1 MMKIRLLRMHIENA
15 IESLRANRMRTFLTI
30 LGVVIGISSI
40 VVIFALSGGA
50 NSIIQD
56 QIKSGGGTI
65 AVVRPKDIS
74 SSNKN
79 IINSVATSQNFLQSS
94 LREDDFRNISKIK
107 NIIATA
113 PLASFNSKIKGDD
126 KEITTN
132 ILASTPNLDQ
142 ITGIKVAKGEFITNS
157 SNARTAVIGYRTAV
171 SLFGSPH
178 ALGKYISIK
187 GENFLIVGILEKQS
201 SIVNF
206 SNIDFDNTII
216 LNYDEVKNI
225 MGSSPQIQQ
234 INIKFNTINNSDI
247 VQHNIEEV
255 MRNSHK
261 GEIDYEILIGKNI
274 THSSSDLI
282 SMGSAILALVASI
295 SLIVGGIGIMNI
307 MLVNVSER
315 TREIGIRKALG
326 ANNNQILLQ
335 FLIESLIISSVGG
348 FFGYLL
354 GYSFSFAVSIFL
366 PVLPVISWQ
375 IMALAAGLSI
385 IIGII
390 FGMYPAIRAAR
401 KDPIESLRYYN

>member
-1 MMKIRLLRMHIENA
+1 MMKIRLIRMHIENA

-56 QIKSGGGTI
+56 QIKSGGETI

-157 SNARTAVIGYRTAV
+157 SNARTAVIGYQTAV

-187 GENFLIVGILEKQS
+187 GENFLIIGILEKQS

-354 GYSFSFAVSIFL
+354 GYSFSFTVSIFL

-375 IMALAAGLSI
+375 IMVLAAGLSI

>member
-157 SNARTAVIGYRTAV
+157 SNARTAVIGYQTAV
-171 SLFGSPH
+171 NLFGSPH

-187 GENFLIVGILEKQS
+187 GENFLIIGILEKQS

-216 LNYDEVKNI
+216 LNYDEAKNI

-255 MRNSHK
+255 MHNSHK

-274 THSSSDLI
+274 IHSSSDLI
-282 SMGSAILALVASI
+282 SMGSAILALVASV

-354 GYSFSFAVSIFL
+354 GYSFSFTVSIFL
-366 PVLPVISWQ
+366 PVSPVISWQ
-375 IMALAAGLSI
+375 IMVLAAGLPV

>member
-1 MMKIRLLRMHIENA
+1 MMKIRLIRMHIENA

-56 QIKSGGGTI
+56 QIKSGGETI

-74 SSNKN
+74 SSNKS

-157 SNARTAVIGYRTAV
+157 SNARTAVIGYQTAV

-187 GENFLIVGILEKQS
+187 GENFLIIGILEKQS

-255 MRNSHK
+255 MHNSHK

-354 GYSFSFAVSIFL
+354 GYSFSFTVSIFL

-375 IMALAAGLSI
+375 IMVLAAGLSI

>member
-56 QIKSGGGTI
+56 QIKSEGGTI
-65 AVVRPKDIS
+65 AVVRPKDIN

-107 NIIATA
+107 NIIAAA

-157 SNARTAVIGYRTAV
+157 SNARTAVIGYQTAV
-171 SLFGSPH
+171 NLFGSPH

-187 GENFLIVGILEKQS
+187 GENFLIIGILEKQS

-255 MRNSHK
+255 MHNSHK

-274 THSSSDLI
+274 IHSSSDLI
-282 SMGSAILALVASI
+282 SMGSAILALVASV

-354 GYSFSFAVSIFL
+354 GYSFSFTVSIFL
-366 PVLPVISWQ
+366 PVSPVISWQ
-375 IMALAAGLSI
+375 IMVLAAGLSV

>member
-1 MMKIRLLRMHIENA
+1 MY
-15 IESLRANRMRTFLTI
+15 
-30 LGVVIGISSI
+30 VIVSI

-56 QIKSGGGTI
+56 QIKSGGETI

-157 SNARTAVIGYRTAV
+157 SNARTAVIGYQTAV

-187 GENFLIVGILEKQS
+187 GENFLIIGILEKQS

-255 MRNSHK
+255 MHNSHK

-354 GYSFSFAVSIFL
+354 GYSFSFTVSIFL

-375 IMALAAGLSI
+375 IMVLAAGLSI

>member
-1 MMKIRLLRMHIENA
+1 MMKIRLIRMHIENA

-56 QIKSGGGTI
+56 QIKSGGETI

-157 SNARTAVIGYRTAV
+157 SNARTAVIGYQTAV

-187 GENFLIVGILEKQS
+187 GENFLIIGILEKQS

-255 MRNSHK
+255 MHNSHK

-354 GYSFSFAVSIFL
+354 GYSFSFTVSIFL

-375 IMALAAGLSI
+375 IMGLAAGLSI

>member
-157 SNARTAVIGYRTAV
+157 SNARTAVIGYQTAV

-187 GENFLIVGILEKQS
+187 GENFLIIGILEKQS

-307 MLVNVSER
+307 MLVNISER

-354 GYSFSFAVSIFL
+354 GYSFSFTVSIFL
-366 PVLPVISWQ
+366 PVSPVISWQ
-375 IMALAAGLSI
+375 IMVLAAGLSV

>member
-157 SNARTAVIGYRTAV
+157 SNARTAVIGYQTAV

-187 GENFLIVGILEKQS
+187 GENFLIIGILEKQS

>member
-56 QIKSGGGTI
+56 QIKSEGGTI
-65 AVVRPKDIS
+65 AIVRPKDIS

-157 SNARTAVIGYRTAV
+157 SNARTAVIGYQTAV
-171 SLFGSPH
+171 NLFGSPH

-187 GENFLIVGILEKQS
+187 GENFLIIGILEKQS

-255 MRNSHK
+255 MHNSHK

-274 THSSSDLI
+274 IHSSSDLI
-282 SMGSAILALVASI
+282 SMGSAILALVASV

-354 GYSFSFAVSIFL
+354 GYSFSFTVSIFL
-366 PVLPVISWQ
+366 PVSPVISWQ
-375 IMALAAGLSI
+375 IMVLAAGLSV

>member
-56 QIKSGGGTI
+56 QIKSEGGTI

-107 NIIATA
+107 NIIAAA

-142 ITGIKVAKGEFITNS
+142 ITGIKVAKGEFIANS
-157 SNARTAVIGYRTAV
+157 SNARTVVIGYQTAV
-171 SLFGSPH
+171 NLFGSPH

-187 GENFLIVGILEKQS
+187 GENFLIIGILEKQS

-261 GEIDYEILIGKNI
+261 GEIDYEISIGKNI
-274 THSSSDLI
+274 AHSSSDLI
-282 SMGSAILALVASI
+282 SMGSVILALVASI

-354 GYSFSFAVSIFL
+354 GYSFSFTVSIFL
-366 PVLPVISWQ
+366 PVSPVISWQ
-375 IMALAAGLSI
+375 IMVLAAGLSV

>member
-1 MMKIRLLRMHIENA
+1 MMKIRLIRMHIENA

-56 QIKSGGGTI
+56 QIKSGGETI

-107 NIIATA
+107 NIIAAA

-157 SNARTAVIGYRTAV
+157 SNARTAVIGYQTAV

-187 GENFLIVGILEKQS
+187 GENFLIIGILEKQS

-354 GYSFSFAVSIFL
+354 GYSFSFTVSIFL

-375 IMALAAGLSI
+375 IMVLAAGLSI

>member
-1 MMKIRLLRMHIENA
+1 MMKIRLIRMHIENA

-56 QIKSGGGTI
+56 QIKSGGETI
-65 AVVRPKDIS
+65 AVVRPKDIR

-157 SNARTAVIGYRTAV
+157 STARTAVIGYQTAV

-187 GENFLIVGILEKQS
+187 GENFLIIGILEKQS

-206 SNIDFDNTII
+206 SNIDFDNTTI

-225 MGSSPQIQQ
+225 MSSSPQIQQ

-354 GYSFSFAVSIFL
+354 GYSFSFTVSIFL

>member
-1 MMKIRLLRMHIENA
+1 MHIENA

-56 QIKSGGGTI
+56 QIKSGGETI

-74 SSNKN
+74 SSNKS

-157 SNARTAVIGYRTAV
+157 SNARTAVIGYQTAV

-187 GENFLIVGILEKQS
+187 GENFLIIGILEKQS

-255 MRNSHK
+255 MHNSHK

-354 GYSFSFAVSIFL
+354 GYSFSFTVSIFL

-375 IMALAAGLSI
+375 IMVLAAGLSI

>member
-56 QIKSGGGTI
+56 QIKSEGGTI
-65 AVVRPKDIS
+65 AIVRPKDIS

-107 NIIATA
+107 NIIAAA

-157 SNARTAVIGYRTAV
+157 SNARTAVIGYQTAV
-171 SLFGSPH
+171 NLFGSPH
-178 ALGKYISIK
+178 VLGKYISIK
-187 GENFLIVGILEKQS
+187 GENFLIIGILEKQS

-255 MRNSHK
+255 MHNSHK

-274 THSSSDLI
+274 IHSSSDLI
-282 SMGSAILALVASI
+282 SMGSAILALVASV

-354 GYSFSFAVSIFL
+354 GYSFSFTVSIFL
-366 PVLPVISWQ
+366 PVSPVISWQ
-375 IMALAAGLSI
+375 IMVLAAGLSV

>member
-1 MMKIRLLRMHIENA
+1 M
-15 IESLRANRMRTFLTI
+15 
-30 LGVVIGISSI
+30 
-40 VVIFALSGGA
+40 
-50 NSIIQD
+50 
-56 QIKSGGGTI
+56 
-65 AVVRPKDIS
+65 
-74 SSNKN
+74 
-79 IINSVATSQNFLQSS
+79 QSS

-132 ILASTPNLDQ
+132 ILASTSNLDQ

-157 SNARTAVIGYRTAV
+157 SNARTAVIGYQTAV

-178 ALGKYISIK
+178 VLGKYISIK
-187 GENFLIVGILEKQS
+187 GENFLIIGILEKQS

-354 GYSFSFAVSIFL
+354 GYSFSFTVSIFL

-375 IMALAAGLSI
+375 IMVLAAGLYI

>member
-157 SNARTAVIGYRTAV
+157 SNARTTVIGYQTAV

-187 GENFLIVGILEKQS
+187 GENFLIIGILEKQS

-354 GYSFSFAVSIFL
+354 GYSFSFTLIIFFPVS
-366 PVLPVISWQ
+366 PVISWQ
-375 IMALAAGLSI
+375 IMVLAAGLSV

>member
-107 NIIATA
+107 NIIATV

-157 SNARTAVIGYRTAV
+157 SNARTAVIGYQTAV

-187 GENFLIVGILEKQS
+187 GENFLIIGILEKQS

-354 GYSFSFAVSIFL
+354 GYSFSFTVSIFL

>member
-1 MMKIRLLRMHIENA
+1 M
-15 IESLRANRMRTFLTI
+15 
-30 LGVVIGISSI
+30 
-40 VVIFALSGGA
+40 
-50 NSIIQD
+50 II
-56 QIKSGGGTI
+56 
-65 AVVRPKDIS
+65 
-74 SSNKN
+74 
-79 IINSVATSQNFLQSS
+79 
-94 LREDDFRNISKIK
+94 
-107 NIIATA
+107 
-113 PLASFNSKIKGDD
+113 
-126 KEITTN
+126 
-132 ILASTPNLDQ
+132 
-142 ITGIKVAKGEFITNS
+142 
-157 SNARTAVIGYRTAV
+157 
-171 SLFGSPH
+171 
-178 ALGKYISIK
+178 
-187 GENFLIVGILEKQS
+187 GILEKQS

-354 GYSFSFAVSIFL
+354 GYSFSFTVSIFL

>member
-1 MMKIRLLRMHIENA
+1 MIKIRLIRMHIENA

-56 QIKSGGGTI
+56 QIKSGGETI

-157 SNARTAVIGYRTAV
+157 SNARTAVIGYQTAV

-187 GENFLIVGILEKQS
+187 GENFLIIGILEKQS

-255 MRNSHK
+255 MHNSHK

-354 GYSFSFAVSIFL
+354 GYSFSFTVSIFL

-375 IMALAAGLSI
+375 IMVLAAGLSI

>member
-1 MMKIRLLRMHIENA
+1 MMKIRLIRMHIENA

-56 QIKSGGGTI
+56 QIKSGGETI

-79 IINSVATSQNFLQSS
+79 IINSVATSQNLLQSS
-94 LREDDFRNISKIK
+94 LREDEFRNISKIK
-107 NIIATA
+107 NILAPA

-157 SNARTAVIGYRTAV
+157 SNARTAVIGYQTAV

-187 GENFLIVGILEKQS
+187 GENFLIIGILEKQS

-206 SNIDFDNTII
+206 SNIDFDNSII
-216 LNYDEVKNI
+216 LNYDLVKNI
-225 MGSSPQIQQ
+225 MGSSPLIQQ
-234 INIKFNTINNSDI
+234 INIKFNTNN
-247 VQHNIEEV
+247 
-255 MRNSHK
+255 
-261 GEIDYEILIGKNI
+261 
-274 THSSSDLI
+274 
-282 SMGSAILALVASI
+282 
-295 SLIVGGIGIMNI
+295 
-307 MLVNVSER
+307 
-315 TREIGIRKALG
+315 
-326 ANNNQILLQ
+326 
-335 FLIESLIISSVGG
+335 
-348 FFGYLL
+348 
-354 GYSFSFAVSIFL
+354 
-366 PVLPVISWQ
+366 
-375 IMALAAGLSI
+375 
-385 IIGII
+385 
-390 FGMYPAIRAAR
+390 
-401 KDPIESLRYYN
+401 

>member
-56 QIKSGGGTI
+56 QIKSEGGTI
-65 AVVRPKDIS
+65 AIVRPKDIS

-107 NIIATA
+107 NIIAAA

-157 SNARTAVIGYRTAV
+157 SNARTAVIGYQTAV
-171 SLFGSPH
+171 NLFGSPH

-187 GENFLIVGILEKQS
+187 GENFLIIGILEKQS

-261 GEIDYEILIGKNI
+261 GEIDYEISIGKNI
-274 THSSSDLI
+274 AHSSSDLI
-282 SMGSAILALVASI
+282 SMGSVILALVASI

-354 GYSFSFAVSIFL
+354 GYSFSFTVSIFL
-366 PVLPVISWQ
+366 PVSPVISWQ
-375 IMALAAGLSI
+375 IMVLAAGLSV

>member
-1 MMKIRLLRMHIENA
+1 MMKIRLIRMHIENA

-56 QIKSGGGTI
+56 QIKSGGETI

-157 SNARTAVIGYRTAV
+157 SNARTVVIGYQTAV

-187 GENFLIVGILEKQS
+187 GENFLIIGILEKQS

-348 FFGYLL
+348 FLGYLL
-354 GYSFSFAVSIFL
+354 GYSFSFTVSIFL

-375 IMALAAGLSI
+375 IMVLAAGLSI

>member
-187 GENFLIVGILEKQS
+187 GENFLIIGILEKQS

>member
-1 MMKIRLLRMHIENA
+1 MMKIRLIRMHIENA

-56 QIKSGGGTI
+56 QIKSGGETI

-157 SNARTAVIGYRTAV
+157 SNARTAVIGYQTAV

-187 GENFLIVGILEKQS
+187 GENFLIIGILEKQS

-326 ANNNQILLQ
+326 ANQILLQ

-354 GYSFSFAVSIFL
+354 GYSFSFTVSIFL

-375 IMALAAGLSI
+375 IMVLAAGLSI

>member
-1 MMKIRLLRMHIENA
+1 MMKIRLIRMHIENA
-15 IESLRANRMRTFLTI
+15 IESLRANRMRTFLTM

-56 QIKSGGGTI
+56 QIKSGSETI

-157 SNARTAVIGYRTAV
+157 SNARTAVIGYQTAV

-187 GENFLIVGILEKQS
+187 GENFLIIGILEKQS

-354 GYSFSFAVSIFL
+354 GYSFSFTVSIFL

-375 IMALAAGLSI
+375 IMVLAAGLSI

>member
-56 QIKSGGGTI
+56 QIKSGGETI

-157 SNARTAVIGYRTAV
+157 SNARTAVIGYQTAV

-187 GENFLIVGILEKQS
+187 GENFLIIGILEKQS

-354 GYSFSFAVSIFL
+354 GYSFSFTVSIFL

-375 IMALAAGLSI
+375 IMVLAAGLSI

>member
-157 SNARTAVIGYRTAV
+157 SNARTAVIGYQTAV

-187 GENFLIVGILEKQS
+187 GENFLIIGILEKQS

-234 INIKFNTINNSDI
+234 INIKFNIINNSDI

-354 GYSFSFAVSIFL
+354 GYSFSFTVSIFL

>member
-74 SSNKN
+74 SSNKH
-79 IINSVATSQNFLQSS
+79 IIHSVATSQNFLQSS

-157 SNARTAVIGYRTAV
+157 SNARTAVIGYQTAV

-187 GENFLIVGILEKQS
+187 GENFLIIGILEKQS

-354 GYSFSFAVSIFL
+354 GYSFSFTVSIFL

>member
-1 MMKIRLLRMHIENA
+1 MKIRLLRMHIENA
-15 IESLRANRMRTFLTI
+15 IESLRANRMQTFLTI

-157 SNARTAVIGYRTAV
+157 SNARTAVIGYQTAV

-187 GENFLIVGILEKQS
+187 GENFLIIGILEKQS

-354 GYSFSFAVSIFL
+354 GYSFSFTVSIFL

>member
-15 IESLRANRMRTFLTI
+15 IESLRANRMQTFLTI

-157 SNARTAVIGYRTAV
+157 SNARTAVIGYQTAV

-187 GENFLIVGILEKQS
+187 GENFLIIGILEKQS

-282 SMGSAILALVASI
+282 SMSSAILALVASI

-354 GYSFSFAVSIFL
+354 GYSFSFTVSIFL

>member
-1 MMKIRLLRMHIENA
+1 MMKIRLIRMHIENA

-56 QIKSGGGTI
+56 QIKSGGETI
-65 AVVRPKDIS
+65 AVVRPKDIR

-157 SNARTAVIGYRTAV
+157 SNARTAVIGYQTAV

-187 GENFLIVGILEKQS
+187 SENFLIIGILEKQS

-206 SNIDFDNTII
+206 SNIDFDNTTI

-225 MGSSPQIQQ
+225 MSSSPQIQQ

-354 GYSFSFAVSIFL
+354 GYSFSFTVSIFL

>member
-157 SNARTAVIGYRTAV
+157 SNARTAVIGYQTTV

-187 GENFLIVGILEKQS
+187 GENFLIIGILEKQS

-354 GYSFSFAVSIFL
+354 GYSFSFTVSIFL
-366 PVLPVISWQ
+366 PVSPVISWQ
-375 IMALAAGLSI
+375 IMVLAAGLSV

>member
-79 IINSVATSQNFLQSS
+79 IINSVETSQNFLQSS

-157 SNARTAVIGYRTAV
+157 SNARTAVIGYQTAV

-187 GENFLIVGILEKQS
+187 GENFLIIGILEKQS

-354 GYSFSFAVSIFL
+354 GYSFSFTVSIFL

>member
-56 QIKSGGGTI
+56 QIKSEGGTI

-157 SNARTAVIGYRTAV
+157 SNARTAVIGYQTAV
-171 SLFGSPH
+171 NLFGSPH

-187 GENFLIVGILEKQS
+187 GENFLIIGILEKQS
-201 SIVNF
+201 LIVNF

-354 GYSFSFAVSIFL
+354 GYSFSFTVSIFL

>member
-1 MMKIRLLRMHIENA
+1 MMKIRLIRMHIENA

-56 QIKSGGGTI
+56 QIKSGGETI
-65 AVVRPKDIS
+65 AVVRPKDIR

-157 SNARTAVIGYRTAV
+157 STARTAVIGYQTAV

-187 GENFLIVGILEKQS
+187 GENFLIIGILEKQS

-225 MGSSPQIQQ
+225 MGSNPQIQQ

-354 GYSFSFAVSIFL
+354 GYSFSFTVSIFL

>member
-56 QIKSGGGTI
+56 QIKSEGGTI
-65 AVVRPKDIS
+65 AIVRPKDINS
-74 SSNKN
+74 NNKN

-107 NIIATA
+107 NIITAA

-157 SNARTAVIGYRTAV
+157 SNARTAVIGYQTAV
-171 SLFGSPH
+171 NLFGSPH

-187 GENFLIVGILEKQS
+187 GENFLIIGILEKQS

-255 MRNSHK
+255 MHNSHK

-274 THSSSDLI
+274 IHSSSDLI
-282 SMGSAILALVASI
+282 SMGSAILALVASV

-354 GYSFSFAVSIFL
+354 GYSFSFTVSIFL
-366 PVLPVISWQ
+366 PVSPVISWQ
-375 IMALAAGLSI
+375 IMVLAAGLSV

>member
-1 MMKIRLLRMHIENA
+1 MMKIRLIRMHIENA

-56 QIKSGGGTI
+56 QIKSGGETI

-107 NIIATA
+107 NIIAAA

-157 SNARTAVIGYRTAV
+157 SNARTAVIGYQTAV

-187 GENFLIVGILEKQS
+187 GENFLIIGILEKQS

-255 MRNSHK
+255 MHNSHK

-354 GYSFSFAVSIFL
+354 GYSFSFTVSIFL

-375 IMALAAGLSI
+375 IMVLAAGLSI